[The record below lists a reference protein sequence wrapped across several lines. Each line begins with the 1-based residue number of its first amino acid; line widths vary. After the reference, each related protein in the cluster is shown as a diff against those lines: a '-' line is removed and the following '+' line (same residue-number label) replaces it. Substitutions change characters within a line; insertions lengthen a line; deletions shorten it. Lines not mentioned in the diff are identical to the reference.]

1 MATKKSG
8 GSREPLSRLEDRAT
22 TPSIS
27 MQNQADGSEE
37 MKRCQEK
44 VPQRGTNGHQMQE
57 KVTADDISRN

>member
-8 GSREPLSRLEDRAT
+8 GSREQLIRLEDRAT

-44 VPQRGTNGHQMQE
+44 LPQRGTNGHQMQE